1 MIVNSKFSSLYLGR
15 KESWKAPFD
24 QDVCYVQKYAI
35 GEEIRIQ
42 FICYTSKLTAKYI
55 NDNGEEVPLDMETLQ
70 LESGINGKRLN
81 EIVFSIDTEG
91 AYKLV
96 ITNGVDEAYSQFCI
110 LPVEEL
116 ENTVLIS
123 YTHRRNEYDTI
134 FINPDG
140 TQKNFNFRIEGGL
153 YPGDKVQAVENEIFR
168 DQRFEPY
175 QTAAESYE
183 ISTLT
188 IGTKKGV
195 PGWVGNKINNIFK
208 LSNILVDG
216 IDTTRNESSIP
227 ELISQSSYY
236 PLYVFKL
243 KVEQPDEERI
253 DMSDPIDVLGT
264 ENRIL
269 VITENGNNYILI

>member
-15 KESWKAPFD
+15 KEKWKASFD
-24 QDVCYVQKYAI
+24 QDVCYIQKFAT

-42 FICYTSKLTAKYI
+42 FIGFTEGFTAKYTNEAGI
-55 NDNGEEVPLDMETLQ
+55 DTAVEVTTLYTDTGGYDGRI
-70 LESGINGKRLN
+70 LY

-91 AYKLV
+91 RYQLS
-96 ITNGVDEAYSQFCI
+96 ITNGSDEVYTQFCI

-123 YTHRRNEYDTI
+123 YAHRRNEYDTL
-134 FINPDG
+134 FLNEDE
-140 TQKNFNFRIEGGL
+140 TRKVFNFRVEGGL
-153 YPGDKVQAVENEIFR
+153 YPGDKIQTVENEIFR

-183 ISTLT
+183 ISVLT

-195 PGWVGNKINNIFK
+195 PQWVGNKINNIFK
-208 LSNILVDG
+208 LSDILVDG
-216 IDTTRNESSIP
+216 VETTRNESSIP

-243 KVEQPDEERI
+243 NVEQPEEDRI
-253 DMSDPIDVLGT
+253 YAGESG
-264 ENRIL
+264 NRIFDM
-269 VITENGNNYILI
+269 TFDKSFN